1 MDARFCRAMRRK
13 ATSRPHRPW
22 RARGSLTTQ
31 RSHRLVS
38 LAVRRV
44 TLAGAMSGGAWR
56 VWIFLEGWLGGLVPT
71 MFTWRMRKLS
81 RGGREGGRKGEGR
94 PQGRAHR
101 RVGSP
106 SPPRPIP
113 VVGEGVEV
121 GHLHGAGVGLVGEL
135 VDQLPLVSLP
145 DHAHLQRE
153 TPLEPASPPG

>member
-1 MDARFCRAMRRK
+1 MDAGFCRVMSRRR
-13 ATSRPHRPW
+13 RPPAP
-22 RARGSLTTQ
+22 RARGSLTIQ

-71 MFTWRMRKLS
+71 MFTWRMRKLR
-81 RGGREGGRKGEGR
+81 RGGEGEHKGDPR
-94 PQGRAHR
+94 PKAPCCP
-101 RVGSP
+101 GSP
-106 SPPRPIP
+106 SPLRPVP

-135 VDQLPLVSLP
+135 VDQLPLLSLP
-145 DHAHLQRE
+145 DHTHLQNE